1 MAAAA
6 RAFVFRRLTAVP
18 RILVLNPN
26 TTEAITARLMAAGR
40 AVASHGTELVA
51 MTAPRGVPYI
61 SSRADA
67 QVGGAVALEML
78 AEQHRNVD
86 AAIIAAF
93 GDPGL
98 GGARELFDIPVV
110 GMAEAA
116 MLTAC
121 MLGRSFA
128 IVTFSQGLVA
138 WYNECLDWNGLR
150 GRCAGVFSLQGGF
163 RSVADVQD
171 EKAEAILELTAKVAT
186 DHGAEVVILAG
197 APLSGL
203 ADKLR
208 NRASLPLVDGIQA
221 AVKQAEA
228 LAALKPRKARA
239 GTFARPPAKTMT
251 GVSPALARRF
261 DGTDNDDA

>member
-1 MAAAA
+1 MA
-6 RAFVFRRLTAVP
+6 

-26 TTEAITARLMAAGR
+26 TTEAITDRLMAA
-40 AVASHGTELVA
+40 ASVVAAPGTTLIPL
-51 MTAPRGVPYI
+51 TAPRGAPYI

-67 QVGGAVALEML
+67 QIGGAVALEML
-78 AEQHRNVD
+78 AEHHGKAD

-98 GGARELFDIPVV
+98 GGARELFDIPVI

-128 IVTFSQGLVA
+128 IVTFSEGLVA

-150 GRCAGVFSLQGGF
+150 RRCAGVFSLQGAF
-163 RSVADVQD
+163 RSIADVQD
-171 EKAEAILELTAKVAT
+171 EKAEAILTLVGQVVKN
-186 DHGAEVVILAG
+186 HGADVVILAG

-203 ADKLR
+203 ADRLR
-208 NRASLPLVDGIQA
+208 DKSPVPLVDGIQA

-228 LAALKPRKARA
+228 LAALCPAKAQA
-239 GTFARPPAKTMT
+239 GTFARPPAKVMT
-251 GVSPALARRF
+251 GVPAALARRF
-261 DGTDNDDA
+261 DQTD

>member
-1 MAAAA
+1 M
-6 RAFVFRRLTAVP
+6 

-26 TTEAITARLMAAGR
+26 TTQAVTVKLMLAAA
-40 AVASHGTELVA
+40 AVAQPGTELVA
-51 MTAPRGVPYI
+51 MTATRGVPYI

-67 QVGGAVALEML
+67 ALGGAIALEML
-78 AEQHRNVD
+78 SDVHTRVD

-116 MLTAC
+116 MLSAC

-128 IVTFSQGLVA
+128 IVTFAGGLVP

-150 GRCAGVFSLQGGF
+150 GRCAGIFSLQGTF
-163 RSVADVQD
+163 NSLADVQH
-171 EKAEAILELTAKVAT
+171 EKEAALITLANRVVE
-186 DHGAEVVILAG
+186 DHGADVVILAG

-203 ADKLR
+203 AATIR
-208 NRASLPLVDGIQA
+208 ERVHVPLVDGIQA
-221 AVKQAEA
+221 AVTQAEGLFA
-228 LAALKPRKARA
+228 LNPRKASA
-239 GTFARPPAKTMT
+239 GTFARPPAKPSI
-251 GVSPALARRF
+251 GIAAALAARLARE
-261 DGTDNDDA
+261 D